1 MVKEYVQKNG
11 GTKQDAIDTFQDGLA
26 ILFYNLNTG
35 KFREESSLN
44 TYLFG
49 ICKNLWQ
56 KELTQRQK
64 QVVSFAEMARDTPE
78 QTGHLINVEIVTL
91 LMAELKD
98 DCKNILLE
106 YYFNKKTISELKDI
120 FNVNSIQA
128 AKNKKYRCVKYL
140 ASLFRERSV
149 SSNGR

>member
-1 MVKEYVQKNG
+1 MVQEYVQKNG
-11 GTKQDAIDTFQDGLA
+11 GTKQDAKDTFHDGLA
-26 ILFYNLNTG
+26 ILLYNLNTG
-35 KFREESSLN
+35 KFREESNLN
-44 TYLFG
+44 TYFFG

-64 QVVSFAEMARDTPE
+64 ELVTFAEIARDAPE
-78 QTGHLINVEIVTL
+78 QTDHLINLEIVTL

-98 DCKNILLE
+98 DCRNILLE
-106 YYFNKKTISELKDI
+106 YYFNKKTLSELKDI

-140 ASLFRERSV
+140 TSLFRERSV
-149 SSNGR
+149 SSNRR